1 MGRHAVICPWPR
13 ACRAHIHMYLGYI
26 GTILPGPDPSFVRRL
41 AFGAGSKKNNGM
53 VVRHACTAEFAFG
66 TWHSVS
72 TRNGVT
78 IDQPSCA
85 PYYRWTMKNNRQI
98 QYWFQQL
105 KIMSAKATRHM
116 KIITKRHIE
125 YWFLHWMLYMVLEN
139 VYLRIPPR
147 IYLRFPA
154 RSQIYLRFQ
163 GLAPY
168 VFTNN
173 DGT

>member
-1 MGRHAVICPWPR
+1 MHRPI
-13 ACRAHIHMYLGYI
+13 I
-26 GTILPGPDPSFVRRL
+26 RRL

-85 PYYRWTMKNNRQI
+85 PYYRRTMKNNRQI
-98 QYWFQQL
+98 QYWFHQL

-125 YWFLHWMLYMVLEN
+125 YWFLHGMLYMVLEN

-154 RSQIYLRFQ
+154 KSQIYLRFQ
-163 GLAPY
+163 GLRTFSPIMMVLCMHNCTLHDA
-168 VFTNN
+168 
-173 DGT
+173 